1 MTRIDSARL
10 ARVLASLTQPK
21 ARTNLAKNTS
31 VGGVSIQA
39 AVQRAPARRDP
50 TVLKTRL
57 TQRLKTLKKSNNFA
71 EAAPIVTVQEILR
84 WEFGEETFQHPDF
97 ERIAGQ
103 VAFVLMHDESL
114 KSAVENVIRT
124 MSERQD

>member
-1 MTRIDSARL
+1 MTQIDAARL
-10 ARVLASLTQPK
+10 SRVLASLTKPK
-21 ARTNLAKNTS
+21 ERTDSAAHTGAATTS
-31 VGGVSIQA
+31 SLRGKTSA
-39 AVQRAPARRDP
+39 LRDP
-50 TVLKTRL
+50 AILKSRISE
-57 TQRLKTLKKSNNFA
+57 RLKALKKNSPGFA

>member
-21 ARTNLAKNTS
+21 APTNLAKNTS

-57 TQRLKTLKKSNNFA
+57 TQRLKTLKKSNNFV
-71 EAAPIVTVQEILR
+71 EAASIVTVQEILR
-84 WEFGEETFQHPDF
+84 WQFGESICQHSDF

-103 VAFVLMHDESL
+103 VASVLMNDLPL
-114 KSAVENVIRT
+114 KDAVESVIRKL
-124 MSERQD
+124 SETPD